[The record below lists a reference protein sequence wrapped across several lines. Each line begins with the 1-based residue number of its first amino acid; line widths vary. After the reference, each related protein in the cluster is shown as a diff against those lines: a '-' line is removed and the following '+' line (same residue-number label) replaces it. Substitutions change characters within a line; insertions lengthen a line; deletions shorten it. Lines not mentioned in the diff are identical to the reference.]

1 MPSRPKNEPTVF
13 AMTYEQ
19 IEHELR
25 TAVACVRS
33 LSEIVRDHP
42 DMADDERRAFLEA
55 IVTESERL
63 SRTVERLLD
72 SHTLRRGVS

>member
-1 MPSRPKNEPTVF
+1 MPASHGPWPMDE

-25 TAVACVRS
+25 TPVACVRS

-42 DMADDERRAFLEA
+42 DLTDAERREFLDA
-55 IVTESERL
+55 IVSESERL
-63 SRTVERLLD
+63 SRTVERILG
-72 SHTLRRGVS
+72 SPTLKRGVG

>member
-1 MPSRPKNEPTVF
+1 MASQARSEAADD

-25 TAVACVRS
+25 TPVACVRS

-42 DMADDERRAFLEA
+42 DLTDDERREFLNA
-55 IVTESERL
+55 IVSESERL
-63 SRTVERLLD
+63 SRTVERLLL
-72 SHTLRRGVS
+72 SRTLRDGVS

>member
-1 MPSRPKNEPTVF
+1 
-13 AMTYEQ
+13 MTYEQ

-25 TAVACVRS
+25 TPVACVRS

-42 DMADDERRAFLEA
+42 DMTEDQRRTFLDA
-55 IVTESERL
+55 IVSESERL

>member
-1 MPSRPKNEPTVF
+1 
-13 AMTYEQ
+13 MTYDQ

-25 TAVACVRS
+25 TPVACVRS

-42 DMADDERRAFLEA
+42 DMTEDQRRAFLDA

>member
-1 MPSRPKNEPTVF
+1 MASQSRIEPADA

-25 TAVACVRS
+25 TPVACVRS

-42 DMADDERRAFLEA
+42 DLSDDQRREFLDA
-55 IVTESERL
+55 IVSESERL
-63 SRTVERLLD
+63 SRTVERLLL
-72 SHTLRRGVS
+72 SATLRGGVS

>member
-1 MPSRPKNEPTVF
+1 MARQARIQPADD

-25 TAVACVRS
+25 TPVACVRS

-42 DMADDERRAFLEA
+42 DLSDDERREFLNA

-63 SRTVERLLD
+63 SRTVERLLL
-72 SHTLRRGVS
+72 STTLRGGVS

>member
-1 MPSRPKNEPTVF
+1 MASQARIEAADD

-25 TAVACVRS
+25 TPVACVRS

-42 DMADDERRAFLEA
+42 DLSDDERREFLNA
-55 IVTESERL
+55 IVSESERL
-63 SRTVERLLD
+63 SRTVERLLL
-72 SHTLRRGVS
+72 STTLRGGVS

>member
-1 MPSRPKNEPTVF
+1 MPSRPRNEPTAF
-13 AMTYEQ
+13 AMTYDQ

-25 TAVACVRS
+25 TPVACVRS

-42 DMADDERRAFLEA
+42 DMTEDQRRAFLDA

-72 SHTLRRGVS
+72 LHTLRRGVS

>member
-1 MPSRPKNEPTVF
+1 MPSRSRNEPTAF
-13 AMTYEQ
+13 AMTYDQ

-25 TAVACVRS
+25 TPVACVRS

-42 DMADDERRAFLEA
+42 DMTEDQRRAFLDA
-55 IVTESERL
+55 IVSESERL